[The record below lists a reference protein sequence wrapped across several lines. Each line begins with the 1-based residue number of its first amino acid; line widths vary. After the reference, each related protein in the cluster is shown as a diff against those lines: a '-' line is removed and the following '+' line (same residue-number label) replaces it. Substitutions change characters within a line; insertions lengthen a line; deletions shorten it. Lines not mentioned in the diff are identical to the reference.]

1 MTKRKTERQTMRD
14 ILDEWVESFHEV
26 EAAYKK
32 LKDAFGASPESS
44 VVAALYNPHGKYT
57 RLVAEKVGDE
67 DGWLEWY
74 LWDNYSG
81 KRGLKAKA
89 VSWKRD
95 RRIRNTTDLA
105 ALISGC
111 EKGKQ

>member
-1 MTKRKTERQTMRD
+1 MSD
-14 ILDEWVESFHEV
+14 ILDEWIESFNEV

-44 VVAALYNPHGKYT
+44 VVAALYNSHGKYT
-57 RLVAEKVGDE
+57 KLVEEKVGD
-67 DGWLEWY
+67 DDDWLEWY
-74 LWDNYSG
+74 LWDNEAG
-81 KRGLKAKA
+81 KRGLKDKA

-105 ALISGC
+105 ALIEGC
-111 EKGKQ
+111 RKGKR

>member
-1 MTKRKTERQTMRD
+1 MRD
-14 ILDEWVESFHEV
+14 ILDEWIESFNEV

-44 VVAALYNPHGKYT
+44 VVATLYNTHAKYT
-57 RLVAEKVGDE
+57 RLVEEKVGDE

-89 VSWKRD
+89 PSWKKD

-105 ALISGC
+105 ALIEGC
-111 EKGKQ
+111 KKGKR